1 MKSFKFTNNL
11 LHWRIDC
18 FGLEATMNAKR
29 GVKGLKIALIHPLLN
44 HSTSLGGDE
53 KQQKVPLA

>member
-29 GVKGLKIALIHPLLN
+29 GVKGLKIALIHPPFN
-44 HSTSLGGDE
+44 HSSPLVGDE
-53 KQQKVPLA
+53 KREKMSLA

>member
-18 FGLEATMNAKR
+18 FGLEPTMNAKR
-29 GVKGLKIALIHPLLN
+29 GVKCLKIALIHPLFN
-44 HSTSLGGDE
+44 HSTSLVGDE
-53 KQQKVPLA
+53 KQEKVSFA